1 MFPKLFGD
9 LTTLPLLN
17 VEHDPERF
25 PGLVRPEL
33 VDEVVHVD
41 EQQIEV
47 LDLLLSLGGV
57 WRLDQQVDQ
66 VQEIDQDL

>member
-1 MFPKLFGD
+1 M
-9 LTTLPLLN
+9 
-17 VEHDPERF
+17 RS
-25 PGLVRPEL
+25 EL